1 MKKPMSIVH
10 DFINPIV
17 AQAIKRKRATE
28 ADSTGLEKDRD
39 DETFLVI
46 LVNSTEDPITLRDEV
61 MSLLVAGRE
70 TLRWL

>member
-61 MSLLVAGRE
+61 MSLLVAGRNMV
-70 TLRWL
+70 RWF